1 MISTPGKLSSGQNK
15 KLRINLIT
23 IFMLKLKNLD
33 IQINQ
38 LINLNPHKAAAYFCI
53 LEQYHRCTKTK
64 KGPFYL

>member
-1 MISTPGKLSSGQNK
+1 
-15 KLRINLIT
+15 
-23 IFMLKLKNLD
+23 MLKLKNLD

-38 LINLNPHKAAAYFCI
+38 LINLNPHKAAAYVCI